1 MVQWGRGG
9 GEKLEKLE
17 TTLNNLK
24 GPDYGLHIVDS
35 CRPKFSF
42 LPDWMANWVLHFNS
56 FFEMR

>member
-9 GEKLEKLE
+9 GQKLQKLQ
-17 TTLNNLK
+17 TTENNLK
-24 GPDYGLHIVDS
+24 GPDDGLEIVDS